1 MYIKE
6 EQIMKNNDVKIEFNR
21 QFFVDLAKSAE
32 LNVSHVRLLSDVQD
46 HEIVVSNKLLSMLIE
61 VQTQFERL
69 EAMGDD
75 EFRAIHIELP
85 RPTPDEWGNCE
96 EEIAE
101 GEYKNREE
109 YIKDWEAYN
118 PTETYWFYVSVARYN
133 EYRSL
138 IFNNK
143 KHRYFVITNHSS
155 YAQRGTGFQ
164 NGQWY
169 EECLIKI
176 FSYLKNL
183 INTIE
188 SNPDGYNEYV
198 SNNLPYQLRY
208 GRIARKDFNRIEPR
222 FKIEVEDREWAIK
235 ALEAS
240 IRNEIA
246 EPLSTMTIRQ
256 YCKYFRIGHE
266 AYVRYYQKLV
276 PEYTRRVIL
285 RDTPEEL
292 LDVAYYNKT
301 ELKHID
307 EKYDLDSE
315 EDFKKFAKGHYGE
328 LGFSRLNICASNFQ
342 RKGWVI
348 EVSNS
353 YSAYVDVAIDVATA
367 IYKSGVPLE
376 IYDAEKLMKILNEED
391 YVGLIP
397 RTFHDYMNHHDEGT
411 VYELP
416 WEYQL
421 SDKSEFLLTKAQ
433 YDEIISLAEWDEIE
447 KVKVKK

>member
-1 MYIKE
+1 M
-6 EQIMKNNDVKIEFNR
+6 
-21 QFFVDLAKSAE
+21 
-32 LNVSHVRLLSDVQD
+32 
-46 HEIVVSNKLLSMLIE
+46 
-61 VQTQFERL
+61 
-69 EAMGDD
+69 
-75 EFRAIHIELP
+75 
-85 RPTPDEWGNCE
+85 
-96 EEIAE
+96 
-101 GEYKNREE
+101 
-109 YIKDWEAYN
+109 
-118 PTETYWFYVSVARYN
+118 ETYWFHVSVARYN

-143 KHRYFVITNHSS
+143 KLRHFVITNRSS
-155 YAQRGTGFQ
+155 YALRESGFQ

-169 EECLIKI
+169 EDCLTKI

-183 INTIE
+183 IDVIV

-198 SNNLPYQLRY
+198 AKNLPYQLRY

-266 AYVRYYQKLV
+266 AYVRYHQKIS
-276 PEYTRRVIL
+276 PKYTRRIIPK
-285 RDTPEEL
+285 DTPKEL
-292 LDVAYYNKT
+292 LDVAYYNRAEFKQ
-301 ELKHID
+301 ID
-307 EKYDLDSE
+307 EKYNLDSE
-315 EDFKKFAKGHYGE
+315 ADFKKFARDHYGE

-348 EVSNS
+348 NVYNS
-353 YSAYVDVAIDVATA
+353 YSANVDVAIDVATA
-367 IYKSGVPLE
+367 IYKSGAPLD
-376 IYDAEKLMKILNEED
+376 ISDAEKLLKILNEED

-397 RTFHDYMNHHDEGT
+397 RTFHDYMNHHEEGT

-421 SDKSEFLLTKAQ
+421 NDESESPLTKAQ
-433 YDEIISLAEWDEIE
+433 YDEIISLAVWDQIE

>member
-1 MYIKE
+1 ME
-6 EQIMKNNDVKIEFNR
+6 TNDRQIIFNR
-21 QFFVDLAKSAE
+21 QFFIDLAKDAE
-32 LNVSHVRLLSDVQD
+32 LNVSHIRELSEVEN
-46 HEIVVSNKLLSMLIE
+46 HEIVVGDKLLDMLVE
-61 VQTQFERL
+61 VQSQFERL

-75 EFRAIHIELP
+75 DFRAFHIEIP
-85 RPTPDEWGNCE
+85 RPTLDEWGNCE
-96 EEIAE
+96 EGIAD

-109 YIKDWEAYN
+109 YIEDWKSYN
-118 PTETYWFYVSVARYN
+118 PMETYWFHVSVARYN

-143 KHRYFVITNHSS
+143 KLRHFVITNRSS
-155 YAQRGTGFQ
+155 YALRESGFQ

-169 EECLIKI
+169 EDCLTKI
-176 FSYLKNL
+176 FSYLKIL
-183 INTIE
+183 IDAIV

-198 SNNLPYQLRY
+198 ANNLPYQLRY
-208 GRIARKDFNRIEPR
+208 GRIARKDFNRIDPR

-240 IRNEIA
+240 VRNEIA

-266 AYVRYYQKLV
+266 AYSRYFQKV
-276 PEYTRRVIL
+276 SPRYTKSIIL
-285 RDTPEEL
+285 EDIPDEL
-292 LDVAYYNKT
+292 YDVTYYNKA
-301 ELKHID
+301 EFKQID
-307 EKYDLDSE
+307 DKYNLDSE
-315 EDFKKFAKGHYGE
+315 ADFKKFARDHYGE

-348 EVSNS
+348 DVYNS
-353 YSAYVDVAIDVATA
+353 YSANVDVAIDVATA
-367 IYKSGVPLE
+367 IYKSGAPLD
-376 IYDAEKLMKILNEED
+376 ISDAEKLLKILNEED
-391 YVGLIP
+391 YVGLLP

-421 SDKSEFLLTKAQ
+421 SDKSESLLTKAQ

>member
-1 MYIKE
+1 ME
-6 EQIMKNNDVKIEFNR
+6 TNDRQIIFNR
-21 QFFVDLAKSAE
+21 QFFIDLAKIAE
-32 LNVSHVRLLSDVQD
+32 LNVSHIRELSEVEN
-46 HEIVVSNKLLSMLIE
+46 HEIVVGDKLLDMLVE
-61 VQTQFERL
+61 VQSHFERL

-75 EFRAIHIELP
+75 DFRAFHIEIP
-85 RPTPDEWGNCE
+85 RPTLDEWGNCE
-96 EEIAE
+96 EGIAD

-109 YIKDWEAYN
+109 YIEDWKSYN
-118 PTETYWFYVSVARYN
+118 PMETYWFHVSVARYN

-143 KHRYFVITNHSS
+143 KLRHFVITNRSS
-155 YAQRGTGFQ
+155 YALRESGFQ
-164 NGQWY
+164 NGQWH
-169 EECLIKI
+169 EDCLTKI
-176 FSYLKNL
+176 FSYLKSL
-183 INTIE
+183 IEAIV

-198 SNNLPYQLRY
+198 ANNLPCQLRY

-240 IRNEIA
+240 VRNEIA
-246 EPLSTMTIRQ
+246 EPLSTMTIKQ

-266 AYVRYYQKLV
+266 AYVRYYQKIS
-276 PEYTRRVIL
+276 PKYTKRIIL
-285 RDTPEEL
+285 EDIPDEL
-292 LDVAYYNKT
+292 YDVAYYNRAEFKQ
-301 ELKHID
+301 ID
-307 EKYDLDSE
+307 ENYNLDSE
-315 EDFKKFAKGHYGE
+315 ADFKKFASDHYGE

-348 EVSNS
+348 DVYNS
-353 YSAYVDVAIDVATA
+353 YSANVDVAIDVATA
-367 IYKSGVPLE
+367 IYKSGAPLE
-376 IYDAEKLMKILNEED
+376 ISDAEKLLKILNEED
-391 YVGLIP
+391 YVGLLP

-433 YDEIISLAEWDEIE
+433 YDEIISLAEWNEIE

>member
-1 MYIKE
+1 MGTNDR
-6 EQIMKNNDVKIEFNR
+6 QIIFNR
-21 QFFVDLAKSAE
+21 QFFIDLAKDAE
-32 LNVSHVRLLSDVQD
+32 LNVSHIRELSEVEN
-46 HEIVVSNKLLSMLIE
+46 HEIVVGDKLLDMLVE
-61 VQTQFERL
+61 VQSQFERL

-75 EFRAIHIELP
+75 DFRAFHIEIP
-85 RPTPDEWGNCE
+85 RPTLDEWGNCE
-96 EEIAE
+96 EGIAD

-109 YIKDWEAYN
+109 YIEDWKSYN
-118 PTETYWFYVSVARYN
+118 PMETYWFHVSVARYN

-143 KHRYFVITNHSS
+143 KLRHFVITNRSS
-155 YAQRGTGFQ
+155 YALRESGFQ

-169 EECLIKI
+169 EDCLIKI
-176 FSYLKNL
+176 FSYLKIL
-183 INTIE
+183 IDAIV

-208 GRIARKDFNRIEPR
+208 GRIARKDFNRIDPR

-240 IRNEIA
+240 VRNEIA

-266 AYVRYYQKLV
+266 AYSRYFQKIS
-276 PEYTRRVIL
+276 PRYTKSIIL
-285 RDTPEEL
+285 EDIPDEL
-292 LDVAYYNKT
+292 YDVTYYNKA
-301 ELKHID
+301 EFKQID
-307 EKYDLDSE
+307 DKYNLDSE
-315 EDFKKFAKGHYGE
+315 ADFKKFARDHYGE

-348 EVSNS
+348 DVYNS
-353 YSAYVDVAIDVATA
+353 YSANVDVAIDVATA
-367 IYKSGVPLE
+367 IYKSGAPLD
-376 IYDAEKLMKILNEED
+376 ISDAEKLLKILNEED
-391 YVGLIP
+391 YVGLLP

-421 SDKSEFLLTKAQ
+421 SDKSESLLTKAQ

>member
-1 MYIKE
+1 ME
-6 EQIMKNNDVKIEFNR
+6 TNDRQIIFNR
-21 QFFVDLAKSAE
+21 QFFIDLAKNAE
-32 LNVSHVRLLSDVQD
+32 LNVSHIRELSEVEN
-46 HEIVVSNKLLSMLIE
+46 HEIVVGDKLLDMLVE
-61 VQTQFERL
+61 VQSQFERL

-75 EFRAIHIELP
+75 DFRAFHIEIP
-85 RPTPDEWGNCE
+85 RPTLDEWGNCE
-96 EEIAE
+96 EGIAV

-109 YIKDWEAYN
+109 YIEDWKSYN
-118 PTETYWFYVSVARYN
+118 PMETYWFHVSVARYN

-143 KHRYFVITNHSS
+143 KLRHLVITNRSS
-155 YAQRGTGFQ
+155 YALRESGFQ
-164 NGQWY
+164 NGQWH
-169 EECLIKI
+169 EDCLTKI
-176 FSYLKNL
+176 FSYLKSL
-183 INTIE
+183 IEAIV

-198 SNNLPYQLRY
+198 ANNLPCQLRY

-240 IRNEIA
+240 VRNEIA

-266 AYVRYYQKLV
+266 AYVRYYQKIS
-276 PEYTRRVIL
+276 PKYTKRIIL
-285 RDTPEEL
+285 EDIPDEL
-292 LDVAYYNKT
+292 YDVAYYNWAEFKQ
-301 ELKHID
+301 ID
-307 EKYDLDSE
+307 ENYNLDSE
-315 EDFKKFAKGHYGE
+315 ADFKKFARDHYGE

-348 EVSNS
+348 DVYNS
-353 YSAYVDVAIDVATA
+353 YSANVDVAIDVATA
-367 IYKSGVPLE
+367 IYKSGAPLE
-376 IYDAEKLMKILNEED
+376 ISDAEKLLKILNEED
-391 YVGLIP
+391 YVGLLP

-433 YDEIISLAEWDEIE
+433 YDEIISLAEWNEIE

>member
-1 MYIKE
+1 ME
-6 EQIMKNNDVKIEFNR
+6 TNDRQIIFNR
-21 QFFVDLAKSAE
+21 QFFIDLAKIAE
-32 LNVSHVRLLSDVQD
+32 LNVSHIRELSEVEN
-46 HEIVVSNKLLSMLIE
+46 HEIVVGDKLLDMLVE
-61 VQTQFERL
+61 VQSHFERL

-75 EFRAIHIELP
+75 DFRAFHIEIP
-85 RPTPDEWGNCE
+85 RPTLDEWGNCE
-96 EEIAE
+96 EGIAD

-109 YIKDWEAYN
+109 YIEDWKSYN
-118 PTETYWFYVSVARYN
+118 PMETYWFHVSVARYN

-143 KHRYFVITNHSS
+143 KLRHFVITNRSS
-155 YAQRGTGFQ
+155 YALRESGFQ
-164 NGQWY
+164 NGQWH
-169 EECLIKI
+169 EDCLTKI
-176 FSYLKNL
+176 FSYLKSL
-183 INTIE
+183 IEAIV

-198 SNNLPYQLRY
+198 ANNLPCQLRY

-240 IRNEIA
+240 VRNEIA
-246 EPLSTMTIRQ
+246 EPLSTMTIKQ

-266 AYVRYYQKLV
+266 AYVRYYQKIS
-276 PEYTRRVIL
+276 PKYTKRIIL
-285 RDTPEEL
+285 EDIPDEL
-292 LDVAYYNKT
+292 YDVAYYNRAEFKQ
-301 ELKHID
+301 ID
-307 EKYDLDSE
+307 ENYNLDSE
-315 EDFKKFAKGHYGE
+315 ADFKKFARDHYGE

-348 EVSNS
+348 DVYNS
-353 YSAYVDVAIDVATA
+353 YSANVDVAIDVATA
-367 IYKSGVPLE
+367 IYKSGAPLE
-376 IYDAEKLMKILNEED
+376 ISDAEKLLKILNEED
-391 YVGLIP
+391 YVGLLP

-433 YDEIISLAEWDEIE
+433 YDEIISLAEWNEIE

>member
-1 MYIKE
+1 ME
-6 EQIMKNNDVKIEFNR
+6 TNDRQIIFNR
-21 QFFVDLAKSAE
+21 QFFIDLAKNAE
-32 LNVSHVRLLSDVQD
+32 LNVSHIRELFEVEN
-46 HEIVVSNKLLSMLIE
+46 HEIVVGDKLLDMLVD
-61 VQTQFERL
+61 VQSQFERL

-75 EFRAIHIELP
+75 EFRAFHIEIP
-85 RPTPDEWGNCE
+85 RPTLDEWGNCE
-96 EEIAE
+96 EEIAD
-101 GEYKNREE
+101 GEYKNHEE
-109 YIKDWEAYN
+109 YIEDWESYN
-118 PTETYWFYVSVARYN
+118 PMETYWFHVSVARYN

-143 KHRYFVITNHSS
+143 KLRHFVITNRSS
-155 YAQRGTGFQ
+155 YALRESGFQ

-169 EECLIKI
+169 EDCLTKI
-176 FSYLKNL
+176 FSYLKIL
-183 INTIE
+183 IDAIV

-266 AYVRYYQKLV
+266 VYVRYHQKIS
-276 PEYTRRVIL
+276 PKYTRRIIL
-285 RDTPEEL
+285 EDIPDEL
-292 LDVAYYNKT
+292 YDVAYYNKA
-301 ELKHID
+301 EFKQID
-307 EKYDLDSE
+307 DKYNLDSE
-315 EDFKKFAKGHYGE
+315 ADFKKFARDHYGE
-328 LGFSRLNICASNFQ
+328 LGFLRLNICASNFQ

-348 EVSNS
+348 DVYNS
-353 YSAYVDVAIDVATA
+353 YSANIDVAIDVATA
-367 IYKSGVPLE
+367 IYKSGAPLD
-376 IYDAEKLMKILNEED
+376 ISDAEKLLKILNEED
-391 YVGLIP
+391 YVGLLP

-421 SDKSEFLLTKAQ
+421 SDKSESLLTKAQ

-447 KVKVKK
+447 KIKVKK

>member
-21 QFFVDLAKSAE
+21 QFFVDLAKAAE
-32 LNVSHVRLLSDVQD
+32 LNVSHVRLLSDVHD
-46 HEIVVSNKLLSMLIE
+46 HEIVVSYKLLNMLIE

-155 YAQRGTGFQ
+155 YALRGDGFQ

-266 AYVRYYQKLV
+266 AYVRYYQKIV
-276 PEYTRRVIL
+276 PEYTRRIIL

-315 EDFKKFAKGHYGE
+315 EDFKKFAKDHYGE

-348 EVSNS
+348 DVYNS
-353 YSAYVDVAIDVATA
+353 YSANVDVAIDVATA
-367 IYKSGVPLE
+367 IYKSGAPLE
-376 IYDAEKLMKILNEED
+376 ISDAEKLLKILNEED

-416 WEYQL
+416 WKYEL
-421 SDKSEFLLTKAQ
+421 GDKSESLLTKAQ